1 MDDDLHALSGAYA
14 VDALPYAEWVLFEEH
29 LRRCA
34 GCGTEVR
41 QLRETAA
48 RLAGA
53 VAVDPPAGLRTRL
66 LAAAHNRRPSP
77 HLAPPPPDDA
87 PAAQLSALDGRRR
100 KWGQGWG
107 RGRKQ
112 RPGQGAGQGQGQRQ
126 ERRQRQEGRQRQERQ
141 RQEQGQGWPVRVL
154 AGLAAVCAAVAVGL
168 GAVAV
173 DARRDSGGLV
183 AENRRLAESN
193 QRLADANQRLTGAN
207 QRLAGDNQRLTGA
220 NQRLA
225 GDHRQVAEA
234 NQRLSGLNRQVAVLL
249 AAPDARTLR
258 RPVASGGT
266 AILVVSRSAGR
277 LLFTSS
283 GLPALPES
291 RGYELWLLGRDGPRP
306 AGLLGRAE
314 DGVTAPVVVE
324 PLRGDERVALTV
336 EPARGSPRPTTDP
349 ILLADLPTT

>member
-14 VDALPYAEWVLFEEH
+14 VDALPYADRVLFEEH

-41 QLRETAA
+41 RLRETAA

-66 LAAAHNRRPSP
+66 LATAHNRRPSP
-77 HLAPPPPDDA
+77 HLAPPPPGDA
-87 PAAQLSALDGRRR
+87 PAARHPDRPALDGRRR

-107 RGRKQ
+107 RGR
-112 RPGQGAGQGQGQRQ
+112 
-126 ERRQRQEGRQRQERQ
+126 
-141 RQEQGQGWPVRVL
+141 GWPVRVL

-183 AENRRLAESN
+183 AENRRLADSN
-193 QRLADANQRLTGAN
+193 QRLADA
-207 QRLAGDNQRLTGA
+207 
-220 NQRLA
+220 
-225 GDHRQVAEA
+225 
-234 NQRLSGLNRQVAVLL
+234 NRQVAVLL
-249 AAPDARTLR
+249 AASDARMLR
-258 RPVASGGT
+258 RSVASGGT
-266 AILVVSRSAGR
+266 ATLVVSRSAGR

-291 RGYELWLLGRDGPRP
+291 RGYELWLMGRDGPRP

-314 DGVTAPVVVE
+314 DGVTVPVVVE

>member
-14 VDALPYAEWVLFEEH
+14 VDALPYAEWALFEEH

-41 QLRETAA
+41 RLRETAA

-53 VAVDPPAGLRTRL
+53 VAVEPPAGLRTRL
-66 LAAAHNRRPSP
+66 LAAAHDRHPSP
-77 HLAPPPPDDA
+77 RVAPPLPGDT
-87 PAAQLSALDGRRR
+87 PAARPPARPALDGRRR

-107 RGRKQ
+107 RGRQ
-112 RPGQGAGQGQGQRQ
+112 QQGR
-126 ERRQRQEGRQRQERQ
+126 
-141 RQEQGQGWPVRVL
+141 GWPVRVL
-154 AGLAAVCAAVAVGL
+154 AGLAAVCAAVAVGV

-173 DARRDSGGLV
+173 DVRRDSGGLV

-193 QRLADANQRLTGAN
+193 QQLAD
-207 QRLAGDNQRLTGA
+207 
-220 NQRLA
+220 
-225 GDHRQVAEA
+225 A

-266 AILVVSRSAGR
+266 ATLVVSRSAGR

-291 RGYELWLLGRDGPRP
+291 RGYELWLMGRDGPRP

-324 PLRGDERVALTV
+324 PLRGDERVALTI

>member
-41 QLRETAA
+41 RLRETAA

-77 HLAPPPPDDA
+77 HLAPPPPGDT
-87 PAAQLSALDGRRR
+87 PAARPPARPALDGRRR

-107 RGRKQ
+107 RGR
-112 RPGQGAGQGQGQRQ
+112 
-126 ERRQRQEGRQRQERQ
+126 
-141 RQEQGQGWPVRVL
+141 QEQGRGWPVRVL

-193 QRLADANQRLTGAN
+193 QRLADAN
-207 QRLAGDNQRLTGA
+207 
-220 NQRLA
+220 
-225 GDHRQVAEA
+225 
-234 NQRLSGLNRQVAVLL
+234 RQVAVLL

-258 RPVASGGT
+258 RSVASGGT
-266 AILVVSRSAGR
+266 ATLVVSRSVAR

-283 GLPALPES
+283 GLPVLPES
-291 RGYELWLLGRDGPRP
+291 RGYELWLMGRDGARP

-314 DGVTAPVVVE
+314 GGVTAPVVVE